1 MEDIESEVTVLC
13 SQVRLQCWEWDTLGS
28 AVAYGAPME
37 IPQQSMLML
46 GQGLT
51 LRKLSAGSHQ

>member
-1 MEDIESEVTVLC
+1 MEDRESEVTILC
-13 SQVRLQCWEWDTLGS
+13 SQVGLQCWEWDTLGS
-28 AVAYGAPME
+28 VVAYGAPME
-37 IPQQSMLML
+37 VPQQSMLML